1 MKDGDIMRLNPD
13 CIRDILLF
21 VESNTDYE
29 KECVS
34 LDELLSE
41 LPYNKNTLSYHISK
55 MDSAELFE
63 EVYYSGDGIDLIS
76 SLSWIGHTYL
86 DNIRD
91 DSVWIKTK
99 SALGKLSSVGLPIL
113 IQKAADIA
121 TTSLFNS

>member
-1 MKDGDIMRLNPD
+1 MRLNPD